1 MKKINKFL
9 VILLSIVLITAA
21 IGILSGCKT
30 SKVPLTGLS
39 YSDGNLSWNLD
50 SIVDSVGDSYKVFAN
65 KVKKSVSVSDGRVIV
80 DLSEEEAE
88 EEEFE
93 VTVEAEGKE
102 VEVDETFKFKKISAF
117 SVNVVDGKFDWS
129 ESATQYADYG
139 DIVYDVVIDNKHVA
153 PTRDTNYVCESGV
166 LHTITIRPR
175 ISDDH
180 EFYYS
185 DWSEEKS
192 ALILSTPV
200 VSNYSFEKNDNDKMS
215 AKLNWTAVNF
225 NGEEPLYK
233 VWINDVEFTTN
244 TTSFDTS
251 VSASDLDLTNGMEVR
266 LQAVIDKAD
275 CYSSLVSDA
284 KKYIKLDRVNNVTV
298 SNGKVSFDPVNNAK
312 QYSIRIGSEIYTCYN
327 TEYIVNVS
335 SESLYVQVRPE
346 PEEGYIY
353 NDRNWSDAVYFK
365 MLQTPIIRYE
375 NGQIIFDNITGD
387 NTDQIEITISKVDDE
402 ERASLVKYQSAKSI
416 SFGLDA
422 TYTDEN
428 NDMRSYFDEAGE
440 YEIVARAIPKVDIGY
455 SSSGYSSAF
464 KVFRLGAIPS
474 VELSLVPDTNTTSSY
489 LKLKVNEPVY
499 GKQLELRYVL
509 KLDGVE
515 ISSTISNEFIVPNPY
530 TYDERTY
537 TITIEMVS
545 DKAMVS
551 EGLVLD
557 ALEKVQF
564 SMVKLGTPR
573 NVAIDENGA
582 ITWEMPAPISDKIK
596 GNNNGYS
603 NEAIKRYVAY
613 IAGTTYNED
622 KCSVTLSDTLDS
634 GEHSIS
640 VYAQSELGAMIES
653 NTESNPKFLDF
664 TNGNNENQT
673 IILSSEVSSTLSLL
687 KLDYPKDIRM
697 VDGTVQ
703 WTPVEGATG
712 YKVLFSYGDG
722 TVGDDYTV
730 TEPSFGLR
738 DDAPEYYNQINE
750 GGCAITIVAL
760 GNKGKDLQP
769 GELYSFDSENS
780 SIVTFRKL
788 AVTSGISVTD
798 DYISWNPVGNAVRY
812 EADINGSTEIS
823 LNTSI
828 DISNWANG
836 EYSVKIRAKGDDV
849 ALFDGDYSS
858 AFTFIKLDS
867 MEVMVR
873 KVSPDDISST
883 EAANTELCDV
893 YYWKEIV
900 GATKYNIK
908 IGENEYTVEP
918 KEGKGEVGEREYTF
932 TPRFTVAGKNV
943 VEFWVSGSDGA
954 VNENGDYT
962 VSSNKVRFIQNVKE
976 MDAPEV
982 LDGRAFSISFNKDGN
997 IAIKANVKPNQNGYG
1012 YFFRIGGT
1020 PLYSI
1025 DNILIYE
1032 GATRGSST
1040 IEVAYA
1046 GNYFDVDKA
1055 NDDGSYVYA
1064 PGTTVYYLSSKYCSS
1079 TGTLNFLNNVSEI
1092 TLAGDGMQK
1101 EIQFKGYLAGARYA
1115 LRYELYKVGE
1125 DDAILTNEVFLSG
1138 SNNQGVSL
1146 DLTDYC
1152 ERRVE
1157 YSIKVYIIAIG
1168 DATEKFSD
1176 YSVFSDEKTFKIN

>member
-21 IGILSGCKT
+21 IGILTGCKT
-30 SKVPLTGLS
+30 TKVPLTGLS
-39 YSDGNLSWNLD
+39 YSDGSLSWNLD
-50 SIVDSVGDSYKVFAN
+50 SIVDSVGDSYKVFVN
-65 KVKKSVSVSDGRVIV
+65 KAKKAVSVSDGRVIV
-80 DLSEEEAE
+80 DLNEEEAE
-88 EEEFE
+88 NDEFE

-102 VEVDETFKFKKISAF
+102 VEVDETFKFKKISPF

-153 PTRDTNYVCESGV
+153 PTRETNYACESGV

-200 VSNYSFEKNDNDKMS
+200 VSNYSFEQNENNSTMS

-225 NGEEPLYK
+225 NGEDPHYK
-233 VWINDVEFTTN
+233 IWINDVEFETN
-244 TTSFDTS
+244 STFFDTS

-275 CYSSLVSDA
+275 CYSSLVSGA
-284 KKYIKLDRVNNVTV
+284 RKYIKLDRVSNVKV
-298 SNGKVSFDPVNNAK
+298 SDGKISFDPVNNAK
-312 QYSIRIGSEIYTCYN
+312 QYSIRIGSEIYTSYN
-327 TEYIVNVS
+327 TEYIVNVY

-346 PEEGYIY
+346 PEEDYIY
-353 NDRNWSDAVYFK
+353 NDRNWSDAVYFR
-365 MLQTPIIRYE
+365 MLQAPVIRYE

-387 NTDQIEITISKVDDE
+387 NTDQIEITVSKIDDE
-402 ERASLVKYQSAKSI
+402 TRSPLVKYQSAKSI
-416 SFGLDA
+416 SFGLDV

-428 NDMRSYFDEAGE
+428 NAIRSYFDEAGE
-440 YEIVARAIPKVDIGY
+440 YEIVARAIPKADIGY
-455 SSSGYSSAF
+455 SSSGYSTAF

-489 LKLKVNEPVY
+489 LKLKINAPVY
-499 GKQLELRYVL
+499 GKQLELKYVL

-537 TITIEMVS
+537 NISIETIS
-545 DKAMVS
+545 DKAMVGES
-551 EGLVLD
+551 LVLD

-573 NVAIDENGA
+573 NVAITANGT
-582 ITWEMPAPISDKIK
+582 ITWEMPAPVSEKIK
-596 GNNNGYS
+596 GSNNGYS
-603 NEAIKRYVAY
+603 SEAIKRYVAY
-613 IAGTTYNED
+613 IAGSTYNED
-622 KCSVTLSDTLDS
+622 KCSISLSDTLDS

-653 NTESNPKFLDF
+653 NTESNPKLLEFS
-664 TNGNNENQT
+664 NGNNENQT

-712 YKVLFSYGDG
+712 YKVLFSFGDG
-722 TVGDDYTV
+722 TVGNDYIV

-750 GGCAITIVAL
+750 GGCAVTIVAL

-780 SIVTFRKL
+780 SIVTFRQL

-798 DYISWNPVGNAVRY
+798 DYISWNSVGNAVRY
-812 EADINGSTEIS
+812 EAEINGSTEIS

-849 ALFDGDYSS
+849 SLFDGEWSDV
-858 AFTFIKLDS
+858 FTFKKLDS
-867 MEVMVR
+867 MNVMVK
-873 KVSPDDISST
+873 KVSPDDYSNGT
-883 EAANTELCDV
+883 ANTELCDV

-918 KEGKGEVGEREYTF
+918 KAGKGEVGEREYTF
-932 TPRFTVAGKNV
+932 TPRFTVAGRNV

-954 VNENGDYT
+954 INENGDHT
-962 VSSNKVRFIQNVKE
+962 ISSNKVRFVQMVKE

-982 LDGRAFSISFNKDGN
+982 VDGRAFSISFNKEGK
-997 IAIKANVKPNQNGYG
+997 IAIQANVKPNQHGYG
-1012 YFFRIGGT
+1012 YIFRIGGT
-1020 PLYSI
+1020 TLYSI
-1025 DNILIYE
+1025 DNILVYKD
-1032 GATRGSST
+1032 ATRGTST

-1046 GNYFDVDKA
+1046 GNYFGVDKV

-1079 TGTLNFLNNVSEI
+1079 TGTLNYLNNVSEI
-1092 TLAGDGMQK
+1092 TLVGDGMQK
-1101 EIQFKGYLAGARYA
+1101 EIQFKGYVSAARYA
-1115 LRYELYKVGE
+1115 VRYELYKVG
-1125 DDAILTNEVFLSG
+1125 DAEAIMTDEVFLSG
-1138 SNNQGVSL
+1138 SNNQGVSI
-1146 DLTDYC
+1146 DFSDYC
-1152 ERRVE
+1152 EKRVD

-1176 YSVFSDEKTFKIN
+1176 YSVFSAEKVFKIN